1 MSKQI
6 EVTMP
11 TQQTKPRKMI
21 LHFHNRNE
29 VDGILYLLRLLNFHW
44 DSYMSYEIHP
54 LEYPTKQ
61 IVSQYWSRSFVVDF
75 SNRILIWGMPASY
88 LNMYSMLPTVYP
100 DQLIEMLDFN
110 SSLLP
115 KVSKPITKESKKGK

>member
-6 EVTMP
+6 EVTMS
-11 TQQTKPRKMI
+11 TQQKKPRRVI
-21 LHFHNRNE
+21 LHFHNRKE
-29 VDGILYLLRLLNFHW
+29 VDGIIYLFRLLNFHW
-44 DSYMSYEIHP
+44 DDFMSCEIHP

-61 IVSQYWSRSFVVDF
+61 IISQYWSRSFVVDF
-75 SNRILIWGMPASY
+75 SNRILLWGPQASY
-88 LNMYSMLPTVYP
+88 LNLYSKLPTVYP

-115 KVSKPITKESKKGK
+115 KASKPNTKESKKGK